1 MRTRTAARAGAAP
14 SSGRGGSKGRAEGR
28 GDGAPRLR
36 DQFVVVVL
44 VIETVWP
51 PCMFTR
57 KNSVTLWYFTWTS
70 ACS

>member
-14 SSGRGGSKGRAEGR
+14 SWRGGMKGRAEGR
-28 GDGAPRLR
+28 GDGAPRRR

-44 VIETVWP
+44 VIVTVWP

-57 KNSVTLWYFTWTS
+57 KNSVTLWYFT
-70 ACS
+70 